1 MSEPVKAKDNYLF
14 RVEKIAQMFNLVL
27 AIVDLGYFE
36 LISHLRAFFMYL
48 RATFGLY
55 ILKELKLKVL
65 FVVAP

>member
-55 ILKELKLKVL
+55 IL
-65 FVVAP
+65 